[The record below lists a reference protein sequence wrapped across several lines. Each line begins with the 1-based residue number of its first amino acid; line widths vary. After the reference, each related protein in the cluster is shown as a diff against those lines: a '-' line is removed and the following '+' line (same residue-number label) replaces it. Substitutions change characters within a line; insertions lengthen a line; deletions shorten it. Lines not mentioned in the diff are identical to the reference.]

1 MRKFLITMAAIFALT
16 ASDRSAMAA
25 AYNWTGLY
33 IGGNAGG
40 SWGQT
45 QEHYTIPNV
54 GVTVNSTVHPS
65 SVIGGGQL
73 GYNQQV
79 GPWVFS
85 IETDIAGRQSTPDK
99 VLNFG
104 PPFGD
109 HTNIHAE
116 QNWLGTLRPRAGFA
130 VGDNYLLYITGG
142 LAYGGLKHKF
152 SENRPGVASRSVS
165 ESETSAGWT
174 AGGGAGY
181 AFNDQWSAGIEYLYV
196 DLGTSTISMPTQT
209 INSVLFSHSSTKFN
223 DRSHVFRAKL
233 NFKFW

>member
-16 ASDRSAMAA
+16 VYERSAMAA

-33 IGGNAGG
+33 IGGNAGP
-40 SWGQT
+40 SWGRT
-45 QEHYTIPNV
+45 EADYTIPQF
-54 GVTVNSTVHPS
+54 GVSENSTLHPS

-73 GYNQQV
+73 GFNQQV

-85 IETDIAGRQSTPDK
+85 IETDIAGRHGAPDK
-99 VLNFG
+99 VLFGG

-109 HTNIHAE
+109 HTDIHAE

-130 VGDNYLLYITGG
+130 VSDNYLLYVTGG

-165 ESETSAGWT
+165 ESETATGWT
-174 AGGGAGY
+174 AGGGVEY
-181 AFNDQWSAGIEYLYV
+181 AFADRWSAGIEYLYV
-196 DLGTSTISMPTQT
+196 DLGTSTISMPTQI
-209 INSVLFSHSSTKFN
+209 INNVLFGHSSTKFD